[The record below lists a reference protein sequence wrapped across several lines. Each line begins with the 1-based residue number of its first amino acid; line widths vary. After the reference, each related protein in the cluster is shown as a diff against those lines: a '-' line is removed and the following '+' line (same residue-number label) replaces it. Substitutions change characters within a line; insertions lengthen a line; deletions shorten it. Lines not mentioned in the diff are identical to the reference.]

1 MWWSVVSTPSLS
13 HGDDSG
19 LKESRWGYG
28 LLLENVSKFVQVV
41 KISFCAPS
49 SLFYRPLKI
58 NPCKF
63 IQTVLEFTWFY
74 FTNVHI
80 TKQTKEILEC
90 QNCTSFWRHFSRWE
104 NRTKSEWSLILKL
117 TPHFCLIPWYKIQQ
131 NCACV
136 VGGTNS
142 SISNIQK
149 LSNIHH
155 CV

>member
-1 MWWSVVSTPSLS
+1 MMWWSVVSTPSLS
-13 HGDDSG
+13 YGDDSG

-28 LLLENVSKFVQVV
+28 LWLENVSKFVQVV

-80 TKQTKEILEC
+80 TKQTKEILESRVSKLYIFLETFLEMRK
-90 QNCTSFWRHFSRWE
+90 QNKIRMVSNFKTNATF
-104 NRTKSEWSLILKL
+104 L
-117 TPHFCLIPWYKIQQ
+117 PHTL
-131 NCACV
+131 V
-136 VGGTNS
+136 
-142 SISNIQK
+142 
-149 LSNIHH
+149 
-155 CV
+155 